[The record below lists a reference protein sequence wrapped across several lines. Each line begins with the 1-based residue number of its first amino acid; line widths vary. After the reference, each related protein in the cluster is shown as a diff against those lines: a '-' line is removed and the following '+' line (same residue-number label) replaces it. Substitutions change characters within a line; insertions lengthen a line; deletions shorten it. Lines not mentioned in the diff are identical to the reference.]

1 MNWGLMTRRGSR
13 WLRAGLLA
21 TAGAG
26 LLEMT
31 SVLNP
36 AVGLADDTALI
47 MGYTETPTP
56 LESYVSQVMSL
67 FIDPSPP
74 LFAGQPTYDGYSS
87 LVVPTEEGAD
97 YQLVETEGSAQLDA
111 AIKSALDT
119 PGNNVV
125 VYGYSE
131 STSIATQEMINI
143 AGLPADQQ
151 YDPANL
157 QFVLVEDLNN
167 PDGGFLERLPFLSGS
182 SFPATPSDTPYD
194 TAIYTIEYSGSSDF
208 PEYPSDLLADE
219 NALAGFVDLHP
230 FLLPGWPTGF
240 DFSSIANSV
249 LEPTSLGYDG
259 NTEYFMIPTQ
269 NLPLLDLTRDLGGNA
284 FADLIQP
291 DMRVIIDQGYDWT
304 SGADLV
310 TPADMTSPA
319 IDTTAADAYL
329 AAGADQGIIAAL
341 VDSGILPQADLSDLY
356 PYVPDVAGLDAGAL
370 TNDAAALADASSSA
384 SALANDLAASSS
396 PLAPEL
402 SAFLPG
408 FATEL
413 AGIFANSLSFP
424 SL

>member
-26 LLEMT
+26 LLEMA

-208 PEYPSDLLADE
+208 PEYPSDLIADE

-230 FLLPGWPTGF
+230 LLLPGWPTGF

-249 LEPTSLGYDG
+249 LEPTSSGMTAIP
-259 NTEYFMIPTQ
+259 NT
-269 NLPLLDLTRDLGGNA
+269 
-284 FADLIQP
+284 
-291 DMRVIIDQGYDWT
+291 
-304 SGADLV
+304 S
-310 TPADMTSPA
+310 
-319 IDTTAADAYL
+319 
-329 AAGADQGIIAAL
+329 
-341 VDSGILPQADLSDLY
+341 
-356 PYVPDVAGLDAGAL
+356 
-370 TNDAAALADASSSA
+370 
-384 SALANDLAASSS
+384 
-396 PLAPEL
+396 
-402 SAFLPG
+402 
-408 FATEL
+408 
-413 AGIFANSLSFP
+413 
-424 SL
+424 

>member
-47 MGYTETPTP
+47 MGYAETPTP

-74 LFAGQPTYDGYSS
+74 LFAGQPTYDGYSP
-87 LVVPTEEGAD
+87 LVVPAEEGAD
-97 YQLVETEGSAQLDA
+97 YQLVQTEGSAQLDA

-125 VYGYSE
+125 VYRLLRE
-131 STSIATQEMINI
+131 HQIATQEMINI

-151 YDPANL
+151 HDPANL

-167 PDGGFLERLPFLSGS
+167 PDGGFFERFPFYPARA
-182 SFPATPSDTPYD
+182 FPRLRRTPHMTPPS
-194 TAIYTIEYSGSSDF
+194 TRIEYSGSSDF
-208 PEYPSDLLADE
+208 PEYPSDLLADV

-240 DFSSIANSV
+240 DFSSIADSV
-249 LEPTSLGYDG
+249 LEPTSPGMTATP
-259 NTEYFMIPTQ
+259 NT
-269 NLPLLDLTRDLGGNA
+269 
-284 FADLIQP
+284 
-291 DMRVIIDQGYDWT
+291 
-304 SGADLV
+304 S
-310 TPADMTSPA
+310 
-319 IDTTAADAYL
+319 
-329 AAGADQGIIAAL
+329 
-341 VDSGILPQADLSDLY
+341 
-356 PYVPDVAGLDAGAL
+356 
-370 TNDAAALADASSSA
+370 
-384 SALANDLAASSS
+384 
-396 PLAPEL
+396 
-402 SAFLPG
+402 
-408 FATEL
+408 
-413 AGIFANSLSFP
+413 
-424 SL
+424 